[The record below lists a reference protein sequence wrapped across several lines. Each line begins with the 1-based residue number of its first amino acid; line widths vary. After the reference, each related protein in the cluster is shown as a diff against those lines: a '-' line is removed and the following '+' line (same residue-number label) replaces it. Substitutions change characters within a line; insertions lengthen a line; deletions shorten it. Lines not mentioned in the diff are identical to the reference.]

1 MLWKKAVAIQKHSI
15 FLQPTTNIFVCTLHP
30 CYKTTQKYLQKDFD
44 CNSFCSSTSVIWWK
58 ESITY
63 LMIAIA
69 YIIRSISPGSIAAVS
84 GNPVL
89 FFTKPFQRII
99 IHNSSRGKES
109 IQFGEEQKNRRNGGE
124 KVGRET

>member
-1 MLWKKAVAIQKHSI
+1 MHFAPVLQNHPKKSAKKTLTAIAFAIVH
-15 FLQPTTNIFVCTLHP
+15 L
-30 CYKTTQKYLQKDFD
+30 
-44 CNSFCSSTSVIWWK
+44 SSGGRNQF
-58 ESITY
+58 TY

-84 GNPVL
+84 GNPAL
-89 FFTKPFQRII
+89 FFTKPFQRFI

>member
-30 CYKTTQKYLQKDFD
+30 CYKTTQKYPQKDFD

-84 GNPVL
+84 GNPAL

-109 IQFGEEQKNRRNGGE
+109 IQFGEEQTNRRNGGE

>member
-1 MLWKKAVAIQKHSI
+1 MLWNKAVAIQKHSI

-30 CYKTTQKYLQKDFD
+30 CYKITQKNLQKDFD
-44 CNSFCSSTSVIWWK
+44 CNIFCSSTSVIWWK

-84 GNPVL
+84 GNPAL
-89 FFTKPFQRII
+89 FFTKPFQRFV